1 MLFLRRIYL
10 GLAILRQSIRYA
22 IPFTRHPLKS
32 SMVRSLIRGAV
43 HAFANRDFREL
54 RTSVFQHPVQSPAP
68 ELAIHPFDLAHGTD
82 TSGLIRGENL
92 PTGHRNGLWSTAYY
106 GISPALLL
114 HLLNT
119 LDIDHQRFTF
129 VDLGS
134 GKGRALLVASRF
146 PFRRILGVEL
156 SPQLSTVAAANI
168 TSFSAS
174 WQQCRDIEVRTGD
187 ATAIN
192 YPAGPLVLYLYNPFL
207 APVLKRCLRN
217 LTHSLANEPRE
228 IHLIYVN
235 PTPERFIRRHAPT
248 LRKQWEQAFSMNEE
262 DILADRVNSTQERVA
277 IYRYL
282 PEPFRFS

>member
-1 MLFLRRIYL
+1 
-10 GLAILRQSIRYA
+10 
-22 IPFTRHPLKS
+22 
-32 SMVRSLIRGAV
+32 MVRSLIRGAL

-54 RTSVFQHPVQSPAP
+54 HASISQHPAQSPAP
-68 ELAIHPFDLAHGTD
+68 ELVTHPFDIAHGTD

-92 PTGHRNGLWSTAYY
+92 STGHRNGLWSTAYY

-156 SPQLSTVAAANI
+156 SPQLNTVAAANI
-168 TSFSAS
+168 TTFSAP
-174 WQQCRDIEVRTGD
+174 WQQCRDIEVRSGD
-187 ATAIN
+187 ATAID

-217 LTHSLANEPRE
+217 LDHSLANDPRE
-228 IHLIYVN
+228 IHFIYIN
-235 PTPERFIRRHAPT
+235 PAPERFIRRHAPT
-248 LRKQWEQAFSMNEE
+248 LRKQWEQAFTMNEE
-262 DILADRVNSTQERVA
+262 DILADRANSTQERVA

-282 PEPFRFS
+282 PSA